1 MVKLVFNN
9 GTETGY
15 TQTAAEIIQKEFGGD
30 SLVALHDI
38 SQTEPSDFND
48 CSYTSSVVYLE
59 YWAVAKR
66 LVRLL

>member
-38 SQTEPSDFND
+38 SQRMFEKGGQ
-48 CSYTSSVVYLE
+48 
-59 YWAVAKR
+59 AVC
-66 LVRLL
+66 